1 MDVCT
6 VVQQVL
12 HRSRVSTATCCD
24 EGRVAAVTV
33 LTVELGW
40 ILREDSEQPTDVS
53 SIRWTLGT
61 FLLLGGLEGAPLFF
75 LCGEDELQQQAQVGR
90 ARGAH
95 AKLS

>member
-1 MDVCT
+1 MSPAYAARHAGC
-6 VVQQVL
+6 
-12 HRSRVSTATCCD
+12 
-24 EGRVAAVTV
+24 EGEALKSPHAGALVPGSWG
-33 LTVELGW
+33 LG
-40 ILREDSEQPTDVS
+40 L
-53 SIRWTLGT
+53 TLGT